1 MNHSVAYFKYL
12 NCRDRYT
19 STSALQQVA
28 TGYFERVFTEA
39 KQMGIVYKKLS
50 ENELSRIIK
59 MRIDQLTEEYT
70 SEGKTVPQDVNL
82 EAALM
87 DFYKRNLAAGTYVS
101 WLAFDGDRI
110 VGTSGMSFAEKPPYF
125 TCPSGRIGILSSMYT
140 DPNYRRMGI
149 ATQLLDRVVKEAKD
163 RGCGTIY
170 ITASDMGVKLYES
183 YGFKHNGNFMQYN
196 F

>member
-1 MNHSVAYFKYL
+1 
-12 NCRDRYT
+12 
-19 STSALQQVA
+19 
-28 TGYFERVFTEA
+28 
-39 KQMGIVYKKLS
+39 MGIVYKKLS

-70 SEGKTVPQDVNL
+70 SQGRTVPQGVDL
-82 EAALM
+82 ETSLKA
-87 DFYKRNLAAGTYVS
+87 FYEKNLAAGTFVS

-125 TCPSGRIGILSSMYT
+125 TCPSGKLGILSSMYT

>member
-1 MNHSVAYFKYL
+1 MKAHS
-12 NCRDRYT
+12 NGWIYT
-19 STSALQQVA
+19 K
-28 TGYFERVFTEA
+28 G
-39 KQMGIVYKKLS
+39 KQLSIVYKKLT
-50 ENELSRIIK
+50 ENELSRITK

-70 SEGKTVPQDVNL
+70 LSGKTPPENVNL
-82 EAALM
+82 ESALL

-101 WLAFDGDRI
+101 WLAFDGDKI

-125 TCPSGRIGILSSMYT
+125 TCPSGKLGVLSSMYT

-149 ATQLLDRVVKEAKD
+149 ATELLDRVVKEAKEY
-163 RGCGTIY
+163 GCGTIY